1 MVLGSSPCCT
11 CIPRN
16 MTLQL
21 LFIFQISASRQNGK
35 GGKFMQYKV
44 KKKQEQWIVSP
55 FLYGQDCCLY
65 LNKSGN
71 HLEIQQN
78 TVSNFNV
85 TFFKCDTFTIW
96 ENGDSV
102 KWGEKRLSALKEEKK
117 KDRLCLA
124 GDRQRDRWDTR
135 LSLWGLYRATVQG
148 VMWTTGTTGVESCN
162 DTPSNTS
169 DSHLENI
176 ITIYHTRNHPLRAWE
191 CAWVCVWDRQ
201 RKW

>member
-21 LFIFQISASRQNGK
+21 LFIFQISASRQNWK

-44 KKKQEQWIVSP
+44 KKKARAMNFSP

-102 KWGEKRLSALKEEKK
+102 KWGGKRLSALKEKK

-162 DTPSNTS
+162 DTPSNSS
-169 DSHLENI
+169 DSHFENI
-176 ITIYHTRNHPLRAWE
+176 ITIYHTLNHPLRAWE